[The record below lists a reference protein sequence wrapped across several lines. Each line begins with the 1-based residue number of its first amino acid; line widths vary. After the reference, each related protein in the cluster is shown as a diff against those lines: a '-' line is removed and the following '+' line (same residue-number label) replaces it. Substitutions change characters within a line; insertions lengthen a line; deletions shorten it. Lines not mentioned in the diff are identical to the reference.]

1 MLKDQKDLLSE
12 FNANGV
18 EYLVIGGHAVNAY
31 GVPWM
36 TKDLDGLIR
45 PTPQNSRAVFLAL
58 AGFGAPLEG
67 TTPDDLCDLETIVH
81 LGVEPS
87 RIDILQTIPGIGFE
101 QAWSNRT
108 VGVID
113 ETLSAPFIFREDL
126 ITNKLA
132 SGRPQDL
139 ADVDHLRRA
148 ASAKAQRIEDVTKL

>member
-1 MLKDQKDLLSE
+1 MLNDQKDLLSE

-31 GVPWM
+31 GIPRM
-36 TKDLDGLIR
+36 TKDLDVLIR
-45 PTPQNSRAVFLAL
+45 PTLENSREVLRAL
-58 AGFGAPLEG
+58 ASFGASLEG
-67 TTPDDLCDLETIVH
+67 TTADDLCDLETILQ

-87 RIDILQTIPGIGFE
+87 RIDILQTIPGISFD
-101 QAWSNRT
+101 QAWANRT
-108 VGVID
+108 TGVID
-113 ETLSAPFIFREDL
+113 ETLSAPFISREDL

-148 ASAKAQRIEDVTKL
+148 ASAETQRIEDVTKL